1 MYINLRT
8 VFALVQGIT
17 WIHPKKK
24 IHSFICPPVT
34 SLRSVS
40 GIFTW
45 LINSSKRWYWFFSV
59 LWIFLNILLKK
70 KSYRSVVSKCL
81 TS

>member
-45 LINSSKRWYWFFSV
+45 LINSSKR
-59 LWIFLNILLKK
+59 
-70 KSYRSVVSKCL
+70 
-81 TS
+81 

>member
-24 IHSFICPPVT
+24 SFFH
-34 SLRSVS
+34 L
-40 GIFTW
+40 
-45 LINSSKRWYWFFSV
+45 SSSNLAALSEWYIYLV
-59 LWIFLNILLKK
+59 D
-70 KSYRSVVSKCL
+70 
-81 TS
+81 

>member
-45 LINSSKRWYWFFSV
+45 LINSSKRWYWFFS
-59 LWIFLNILLKK
+59 WK
-70 KSYRSVVSKCL
+70 KSL
-81 TS
+81 TGS

>member
-24 IHSFICPPVT
+24 NSFFH
-34 SLRSVS
+34 L
-40 GIFTW
+40 
-45 LINSSKRWYWFFSV
+45 SSSNLAALSEWYIYLV
-59 LWIFLNILLKK
+59 D
-70 KSYRSVVSKCL
+70 
-81 TS
+81 